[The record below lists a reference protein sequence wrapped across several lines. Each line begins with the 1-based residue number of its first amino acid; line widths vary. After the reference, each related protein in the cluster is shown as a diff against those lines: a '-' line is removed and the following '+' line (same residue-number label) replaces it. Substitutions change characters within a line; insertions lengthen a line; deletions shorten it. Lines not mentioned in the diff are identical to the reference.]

1 MKIKKWGHKIIPF
14 LSKELNSRK
23 NWKTAATFLKEHP
36 QPKLSKEEKN
46 EIDYFWKQYGIKFP
60 DYSWYEMY
68 YGVTGIHDPRFIPHP
83 VLITICYPY
92 YNSMVHGPG
101 WDDKNVYEKLT
112 TSCEFP
118 YSLCHC
124 INGNF
129 YDHEWRFYSKDD
141 ILQLSDKIIMDL
153 GKDTDFICKET
164 CNTSFGKGVKKVEIN
179 SIGGISNFLNQ
190 YKSKNFILQKRIAQ
204 HSFFNQFNPTSA
216 NIIRVISWRYEGIIN
231 ILSASIRFG
240 MKGSFTDVAFVNGKE
255 IVNVVGIDNDGYV
268 KDRFVS
274 LDGNNS
280 NPPQIREKKVP
291 SWDKLLE
298 TVKKAHQDLLF
309 FDFVAWD
316 FMIDVKGDPIC
327 IEYNIHWPGSVLYQY
342 AHGPLAGDYT
352 NQFLDF
358 LKTAPS
364 SMIPIIFRK

>member
-1 MKIKKWGHKIIPF
+1 
-14 LSKELNSRK
+14 
-23 NWKTAATFLKEHP
+23 
-36 QPKLSKEEKN
+36 
-46 EIDYFWKQYGIKFP
+46 
-60 DYSWYEMY
+60 
-68 YGVTGIHDPRFIPHP
+68 
-83 VLITICYPY
+83 
-92 YNSMVHGPG
+92 MVHEPG

-240 MKGSFTDVAFVNGKE
+240 MKGSFSDVAFVNGKE